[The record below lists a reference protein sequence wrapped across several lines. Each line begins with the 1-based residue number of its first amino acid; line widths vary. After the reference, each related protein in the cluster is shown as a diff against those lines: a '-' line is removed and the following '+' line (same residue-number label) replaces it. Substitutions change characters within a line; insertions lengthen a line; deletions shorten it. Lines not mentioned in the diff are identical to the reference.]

1 MLASSNYH
9 FAENVTICLYKEDT
23 FELIWICLTDLSAE
37 DGCKGADEEDAD
49 DAHDEGE
56 DGGEEEAPPLPLLE
70 ALLLPKDGHTLR
82 GACFHP
88 AQNAHSPICLKR
100 VNSQAVG

>member
-1 MLASSNYH
+1 MRKKTSLQPFRPDRPWTNVMLASSNYH

-37 DGCKGADEEDAD
+37 DGGKGADEEDAD

-56 DGGEEEAPPLPLLE
+56 DGGEEEAPPFPLLIIIIII
-70 ALLLPKDGHTLR
+70 R
-82 GACFHP
+82 I
-88 AQNAHSPICLKR
+88 N
-100 VNSQAVG
+100 VGD